1 MSENNLINKVWNY
14 ASVLR
19 DSGVTYTDYVS
30 QLTYLIFLKMD
41 DEKVKNLGANSK
53 IPQNCSWEYLNSLD
67 GEKLESAYTNA
78 LAVLSKMDGIIGTIY
93 QKAQNKINEPAKLKR
108 IVSMINDETWLG
120 LNVDVK
126 GAIYEGLLQKNATES
141 KSGAGQYFTPRALI
155 DTIVA
160 VMRPSIDESVCDPA
174 CGTGGFL
181 LAAYEYMKKQSKDRE
196 KLANLKQ
203 NLLSGTDITPL
214 VVSLCAMNLYL
225 HDIGTEQ
232 SPVKVGDSLLSLGEK
247 RYDMVLT
254 NPPFGKKS
262 STKIMDSDGGVSV
275 ERYSYER
282 DDFIVSSSN
291 KQINFLQHIMSVL
304 KIGGRAA
311 VVLPDNVLFEGGA
324 GERVRQRLL
333 GNFRLHTILRLPTGI
348 FYAQGVKANVLFFDK
363 VHISGDE
370 YATKEIWIYDFRT
383 NQNFTLVTN
392 PLKRS
397 DLEDFTKCYN
407 AENIAKRK
415 ESEKFKKFSIDKI
428 LSRDKINLDIT
439 WLKDESLQEL
449 ENLPEP
455 KAILSEIMENLQNA
469 INELGKVDV

>member
-53 IPQNCSWEYLNSLD
+53 IPHNCSWEYLSSLD
-67 GEKLESAYTNA
+67 GESLEKAYTNA
-78 LAVLSKMDGIIGTIY
+78 LAALSKMDGIIGTIY

-108 IVSMINDETWLG
+108 IVSMINDETWMG
-120 LNVDVK
+120 LDVDVK

-155 DTIVA
+155 NAIVA
-160 VMRPSIDESVCDPA
+160 VMRPSIDDSICDPA

-181 LAAYEYMKKQSKDRE
+181 LSAFEYMKKQSKDKE

-203 NLLSGTDITPL
+203 NLLNGTDITPL

-225 HDIGTEQ
+225 HDIGGEQ
-232 SPVKVGDSLLSLGEK
+232 SPVKVGDSLLNLGEK
-247 RYDMVLT
+247 RYDIVLT

-262 STKIMDSDGGVSV
+262 STKIMDAEGGVSTG
-275 ERYSYER
+275 RDSYER

-304 KIGGRAA
+304 KISGRAA

-324 GERVRQRLL
+324 GEKVRQRLL
-333 GNFRLHTILRLPTGI
+333 GGFRLHTILRLPTGI

-363 VHISGDE
+363 VHVSNDE

-383 NQNFTLVTN
+383 NQNFTLVAN
-392 PLKRS
+392 PLKES
-397 DLEDFTKCYN
+397 DLEDFMNCYN
-407 AENIAKRK
+407 AEDITRRK
-415 ESEKFKKFSIDKI
+415 ESERFKKFGIDEI
-428 LSRDKINLDIT
+428 LSRDKTNLDIT
-439 WLKDESLQEL
+439 WLKDESLQDL
-449 ENLPEP
+449 ENLPDP
-455 KAILSEIMENLQNA
+455 KVILDEIMENLQNA
-469 INELGKVDV
+469 ISELGKVDL

>member
-1 MSENNLINKVWNY
+1 MGENNLVSKVWNY

-19 DSGVTYTDYVS
+19 DSGVNYTEYVS

-41 DEKVKNLGANSK
+41 DERVKNLNSVSK
-53 IPQNCSWEYLNSLD
+53 IPKDCSWEYIKSLD
-67 GEKLESAYTNA
+67 GESLESAYTNA
-78 LAVLSKMDGIIGTIY
+78 LATLSKMDGIIGTIY

-108 IVSMINDETWLG
+108 IVSMINDETWMG
-120 LNVDVK
+120 LDVDVK
-126 GAIYEGLLQKNATES
+126 GVIYEGLLQKNATES

-155 DTIVA
+155 NTIVE
-160 VMRPSIDESVCDPA
+160 VMRPNIDDSIRDPA

-181 LAAYEYMKKQSKDRE
+181 LAAYEYMKKQSKDKE
-196 KLANLKQ
+196 KLSNLKQ
-203 NLLSGTDITPL
+203 NLSGTDISPL

-225 HDIGTEQ
+225 HDIGVDT
-232 SPVKVGDSLLSLGEK
+232 SPVKAGDSLLSLGET

-262 STKIMDSDGGVSV
+262 STKVMDSDGGVSV
-275 ERYSYER
+275 EKDSYER
-282 DDFIVSSSN
+282 DDFIISTSN
-291 KQINFLQHIMSVL
+291 KQINFLQHIMSIL

-324 GERVRQRLL
+324 GEKVRQRLL
-333 GNFRLHTILRLPTGI
+333 SSFRLHTILRLPTGI

-363 VHISGDE
+363 TTITSNE

-392 PLKRS
+392 PLKQS
-397 DLEDFTKCYN
+397 DLKDFIKCYN
-407 AENIAKRK
+407 SKDITKRK
-415 ESEKFKKFSIDKI
+415 ESEKFKKFSIDEV
-428 LSRDKINLDIT
+428 LSREKTNLDIT
-439 WLKDESLQEL
+439 WLKDDSFQDL

-455 KAILSEIMENLQNA
+455 KFVLDEILQNLQSA
-469 INELGKVDV
+469 LDEFKKIDV